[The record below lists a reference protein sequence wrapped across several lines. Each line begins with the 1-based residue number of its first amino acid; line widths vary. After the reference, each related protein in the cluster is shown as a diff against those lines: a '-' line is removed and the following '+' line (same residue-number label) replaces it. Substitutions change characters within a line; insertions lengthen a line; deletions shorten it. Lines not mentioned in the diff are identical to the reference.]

1 MAKSVFDALTD
12 SDVDELLAKLEA
24 QQKLKRLQ
32 EEGGDTG
39 DTGDVSEE
47 EAAAAEKAALAAEAK
62 AKAEAEAKAKAEA
75 EAEAV
80 AKAEAEAK
88 AKADAAAAAKAEEEA
103 KAAALAAVQQA
114 PSKSLTGDNIFSPIT
129 VKAVQTATE
138 TGKGSDSADITEV
151 GKIPVI
157 TDPAIIGADGGLFSG
172 GLGKPTVLPPV
183 VVTGTKPAG
192 GMVFDPNALNLAGT
206 GQGVVGEGQ
215 LGGGAGAATSSTGFK
230 GAPTMPEDTPFG
242 KIYNEEL
249 TRRNAVRV
257 ANGQQPI
264 SASDVTEITQLA
276 DWAVKEQDKLFGEQ
290 DSDAQRQARAKAAVA
305 AKQTGIPLVVPI
317 PGLDP
322 TTALILTAAG
332 FILSGGNVATFDPN
346 NPVQSVIDAGKGT
359 VATVQKA
366 GEVLT
371 GQTDILGGQTGAG
384 TTGGGASTSGTTVG
398 AGQTPS
404 ISTPVVVG
412 AGILSGAIG
421 GTGPFVGPVAAQQQP
436 TGTVGV
442 TTGALG
448 GTTGQAATGTG
459 KPGGDVPATGGPGAI
474 VGTPSSIGSGQK
486 GGDVSIIDQQVPVVT
501 GGYKD
506 VPETKQPTTTTTTTT
521 GGGTGPIGGGTG
533 GPTGGG
539 GGEQPPQTKTPV
551 ITTGPGGGTGGP
563 SGGPTASTT
572 IFTPMPAFTFTK
584 TTPGEVAMR
593 DFEKEFGLTSSTLM
607 GQPGKDL
614 ANFYQQL
621 QSQFTPSTLTQLA
634 GTSQQQLMSDLD
646 RLAMAQRGQLSP
658 EDVRSAQQ
666 SAREAYAARGQVM
679 APGAIGAEILNRD
692 VLRRQREAEARANV
706 QQSMANLGAAAQL
719 QTGNIFAPF
728 ANLLAKT
735 YGPTSEYA
743 NAVYDYNVNAY
754 NAYQAAQENLAAY
767 KEAAAKGEQ
776 AQFINTFANFLA
788 NNGIQT
794 TQNALAKFFQAL
806 LPKG

>member
-1 MAKSVFDALTD
+1 MAKKTD
-12 SDVDELLAKLEA
+12 STVDDPDLLED
-24 QQKLKRLQ
+24 
-32 EEGGDTG
+32 GGQFIPEYRPPDY
-39 DTGDVSEE
+39 
-47 EAAAAEKAALAAEAK
+47 
-62 AKAEAEAKAKAEA
+62 
-75 EAEAV
+75 
-80 AKAEAEAK
+80 
-88 AKADAAAAAKAEEEA
+88 
-103 KAAALAAVQQA
+103 
-114 PSKSLTGDNIFSPIT
+114 
-129 VKAVQTATE
+129 
-138 TGKGSDSADITEV
+138 EV
-151 GKIPVI
+151 
-157 TDPAIIGADGGLFSG
+157 IGADGGLFGG
-172 GLGKPTVLPPV
+172 GLGTPT
-183 VVTGTKPAG
+183 G
-192 GMVFDPNALNLAGT
+192 NLADVLRTDIEYAPGYYPGRGIFIGADEAERLGVDQGNIFLSNPNLLNAPSLTGAVPGISPGGPAVGGGPTPIDVKTKSGTTITSEELSQKIVDRVAQREAQAGVKLSDAQLNSVVEDVMDEIYGPVASGGVNRPLAT
-206 GQGVVGEGQ
+206 GQG
-215 LGGGAGAATSSTGFK
+215 
-230 GAPTMPEDTPFG
+230 
-242 KIYNEEL
+242 
-249 TRRNAVRV
+249 
-257 ANGQQPI
+257 
-264 SASDVTEITQLA
+264 
-276 DWAVKEQDKLFGEQ
+276 
-290 DSDAQRQARAKAAVA
+290 
-305 AKQTGIPLVVPI
+305 GIPLVIPI

-322 TTALILTAAG
+322 TSAAILTAAG
-332 FILSGGNVATFDPN
+332 LIFSGGKIARLNPN
-346 NPVQSVIDAGKGT
+346 DLLGSVVQAGQG
-359 VATVQKA
+359 VVQ
-366 GEVLT
+366 T
-371 GQTDILGGQTGAG
+371 GQNVVNVVTGQDTLENIWSAGTTPSTGTPASGQQTAGAG
-384 TTGGGASTSGTTVG
+384 AAAVIGGMTGGGSSVSGAGASGQQSTGGGA
-398 AGQTPS
+398 
-404 ISTPVVVG
+404 
-412 AGILSGAIG
+412 
-421 GTGPFVGPVAAQQQP
+421 
-436 TGTVGV
+436 VGV
-442 TTGALG
+442 SPGALG
-448 GTTGQAATGTG
+448 GTTGQAAAGTG
-459 KPGGDVPATGGPGAI
+459 KP
-474 VGTPSSIGSGQK
+474 S
-486 GGDVSIIDQQVPVVT
+486 
-501 GGYKD
+501 
-506 VPETKQPTTTTTTTT
+506 
-521 GGGTGPIGGGTG
+521 
-533 GPTGGG
+533 
-539 GGEQPPQTKTPV
+539 GGEQPPQTGGPYIYDSAERTQNILAQILAPSQAINQAAAAAASEQQQKNV
-551 ITTGPGGGTGGP
+551 INQTLSSGAAAQAAATTGGGAGGDVGGGATNVGVIGTGTGTGTTGTGTTGTGATGTGTGTGGSGGGGDTGGGGGTPTVTGTGGGGGGAGTGTGGSGTGTAGGDTATSTGGPGFAGTGGGGGGTGGP

-607 GQPGKDL
+607 GKPGQDL